1 MATTKET
8 MEVIAKGIYEKDKP
22 NDNPAKT
29 IVRVEVPD
37 ELAYIFERDIDSI
50 RISRKKEDVEKELT
64 ALEEDE
70 EYELT
75 DAEELAEQI
84 TFEVAEKAGSDFV
97 LLAEEAEP
105 ECIELVLELLRKR
118 FFGSLTH
125 VLRTLF
131 LTAGWSDAVW
141 RLDLLDNCD
150 EYNEATDE
158 LFYDYFFSSE
168 ALTDY
173 CAEHFSKRQ
182 DEEKGSSPSRK
193 LN

>member
-8 MEVIAKGIYEKDKP
+8 MEVIAKGIYEKDNP
-22 NDNPAKT
+22 NENPAKT

-37 ELAYIFERDIDSI
+37 ELADIYERDIDLI
-50 RISRKKEDVEKELT
+50 RISRKKEDVEKEM
-64 ALEEDE
+64 ADLEEDE

-84 TFEVAEKAGSDFV
+84 IFEVAEKAGSDFV

-105 ECIELVLELLRKR
+105 ERIELVLELLRKR
-118 FFGSLTH
+118 FFGSLPH

-131 LTAGWSDAVW
+131 LTAGWSDAIW
-141 RLDLLDNCD
+141 RLDLLDACY

-158 LFYDYFFSSE
+158 LFYDYFFTSE

-173 CAEHFSKRQ
+173 CAEHFSKDQ